1 MASSVSLNTAALYDN
16 LESISQI
23 GGSEQNTHSDIAGG
37 GPLDLQNIGAE
48 ISKRDKRIK
57 ELLDDRVR
65 LKNLLKKAKTAIDSI
80 NSKYK
85 SLMDHSKSIEMRHTQ
100 AMNNNKDLVQKLE
113 IIQKQ
118 RNGIEKSDIKQILA
132 RIRCNETSYT
142 LIQNKNQECIWYQD
156 TLILNIQD
164 QMSDEFKQTK
174 QVAYPGIFQ

>member
-1 MASSVSLNTAALYDN
+1 M
-16 LESISQI
+16 
-23 GGSEQNTHSDIAGG
+23 
-37 GPLDLQNIGAE
+37 
-48 ISKRDKRIK
+48 
-57 ELLDDRVR
+57 R